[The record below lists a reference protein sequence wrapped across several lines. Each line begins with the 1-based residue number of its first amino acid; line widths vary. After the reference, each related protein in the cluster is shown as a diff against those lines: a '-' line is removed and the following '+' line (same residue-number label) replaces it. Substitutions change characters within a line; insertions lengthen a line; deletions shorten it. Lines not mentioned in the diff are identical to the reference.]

1 MSEASVTD
9 PEATMSLIEHLEEL
23 RRRLIVVVVAVLG
36 GTLVGFFLSRPV
48 LVLLRDRLPVGQQHL
63 IFLGPVDAFGAQLK
77 VAGFLGIAIAMP
89 VILFEVWRFVTPGL
103 TKRERRF
110 IWPVM
115 VAALLLFALGGAV
128 GFIIIPFALS
138 FLLGFAEGLADPNL
152 TIDGYIGFVTTM
164 LLAFGLVLEFPIVL
178 IGLARVGILSHRAL
192 ASRRRFVIVGITV
205 FAIVIT
211 PGGDPVSPTILGGV
225 MYLLFE
231 GSLLVIRLI
240 RR

>member
-1 MSEASVTD
+1 MTD
-9 PEATMSLIEHLEEL
+9 SEATMSLIEHLEEL
-23 RRRLIVVVVAVLG
+23 RRRLIVVVVTVLG
-36 GTLVGFFLSRPV
+36 GAVAGFFLSRPV
-48 LVLLRDRLPVGQQHL
+48 LVLLRDRLPEGQRHL
-63 IFLGPVDAFGAQLK
+63 IFLGPADAFGAQLK
-77 VAGFLGIAIAMP
+77 IAGFLGIAIAMP

-103 TKRERRF
+103 TRRERRF

-115 VAALLLFALGGAV
+115 LAALLLFALGGLI
-128 GFIIIPFALS
+128 GFIIIPFALN
-138 FLLGFAEGLADPNL
+138 FLLGFAEGLAEPNL

-192 ASRRRFVIVGITV
+192 AARRRFVIVGITV

-211 PGGDPVSPTILGGV
+211 PGGDPISPTILGSV